1 MLKAANRILKNL
13 NEAGYAKI
21 VTTSPLTKRG
31 RPSRVYQIRFHD
43 LPN

>member
-1 MLKAANRILKNL
+1 MKRHETPPLYL

-31 RPSRVYQIRFHD
+31 RPSRVYQILFHEI
-43 LPN
+43 PN